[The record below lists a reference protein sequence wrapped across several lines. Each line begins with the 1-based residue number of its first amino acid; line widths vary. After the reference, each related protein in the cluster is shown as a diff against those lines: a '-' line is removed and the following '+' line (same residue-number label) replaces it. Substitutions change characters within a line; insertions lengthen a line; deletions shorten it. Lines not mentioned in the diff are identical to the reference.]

1 MGSISVLFLVSMFLL
16 AVDVKAQQNHSNV
29 IPLGSWLS
37 PIANRTSWLSPSGL
51 FAFGFYP
58 QGRKG
63 FAIGIWMHT
72 QPKNTIVWTANP
84 DDPPVSSKATLNLTS
99 DGMLLLRTE
108 QGEENFIANFL
119 DEEGPEPADSASM
132 HDSGNFVLYNNSSH
146 VIWQSF
152 DNPTDTI
159 LGGQN
164 LSNGDELVSRSD
176 HSSRRYCL
184 KMKTNGN
191 LVSSPVNS
199 TDGSENAYWYVDT
212 FDFSGVK
219 LSLNERGFPRLT
231 TYSSSL
237 VILANNSYPGKKET
251 STIIYCAIL
260 DSDGIFKLYSQH
272 FWGNSNTSSNVS
284 LEWSSLHDQCEVTGF
299 CGLNSYCTG
308 TGSKA
313 ECHCY
318 PGFHFLN
325 PKNKWLGCSNNFS
338 EDGCSKGPMIH
349 YNITASPNI
358 SWGDFPYSVQLI
370 NPENCYKSCLGDCNC
385 GAAFYFYV
393 TGTCNNFKLPLRYGR
408 SQNLSVIA
416 FFKVIQR
423 NGGSLDDHNPVFL
436 KDSKKKKSF

>member
-1 MGSISVLFLVSMFLL
+1 
-16 AVDVKAQQNHSNV
+16 
-29 IPLGSWLS
+29 
-37 PIANRTSWLSPSGL
+37 
-51 FAFGFYP
+51 
-58 QGRKG
+58 
-63 FAIGIWMHT
+63 MHT

-212 FDFSGVK
+212 FDFSGFK
-219 LSLNERGFPRLT
+219 LSLNERRFLRLT

-237 VILANNSYPGKKET
+237 VILANNSYPGNKET
-251 STIIYCAIL
+251 STIIYLAIL

-284 LEWSSLHDQCEVTGF
+284 LKWSSLHDQCEVRGF

-318 PGFHFLN
+318 PEFHFLN
-325 PKNKWLGCSNNFS
+325 PKNKWLACYNNFS

-385 GAAFYFYV
+385 GAAFLF
-393 TGTCNNFKLPLRYGR
+393 LRDWHL
-408 SQNLSVIA
+408 Q
-416 FFKVIQR
+416 
-423 NGGSLDDHNPVFL
+423 
-436 KDSKKKKSF
+436 

>member
-1 MGSISVLFLVSMFLL
+1 
-16 AVDVKAQQNHSNV
+16 
-29 IPLGSWLS
+29 
-37 PIANRTSWLSPSGL
+37 
-51 FAFGFYP
+51 
-58 QGRKG
+58 
-63 FAIGIWMHT
+63 MHT

-176 HSSRRYCL
+176 HSSRLYCL

-219 LSLNERGFPRLT
+219 LSLNERRFLRLT

-237 VILANNSYPGKKET
+237 VILANNSYPGNKET
-251 STIIYCAIL
+251 STIIYRAIL
-260 DSDGIFKLYSQH
+260 DSDGIFKLYSHH

-284 LEWSSLHDQCEVTGF
+284 LKWSSLHDQCEVR
-299 CGLNSYCTG
+299 
-308 TGSKA
+308 
-313 ECHCY
+313 
-318 PGFHFLN
+318 FL
-325 PKNKWLGCSNNFS
+325 WL
-338 EDGCSKGPMIH
+338 E
-349 YNITASPNI
+349 
-358 SWGDFPYSVQLI
+358 
-370 NPENCYKSCLGDCNC
+370 
-385 GAAFYFYV
+385 
-393 TGTCNNFKLPLRYGR
+393 
-408 SQNLSVIA
+408 
-416 FFKVIQR
+416 
-423 NGGSLDDHNPVFL
+423 
-436 KDSKKKKSF
+436 

>member
-1 MGSISVLFLVSMFLL
+1 
-16 AVDVKAQQNHSNV
+16 
-29 IPLGSWLS
+29 
-37 PIANRTSWLSPSGL
+37 
-51 FAFGFYP
+51 
-58 QGRKG
+58 
-63 FAIGIWMHT
+63 
-72 QPKNTIVWTANP
+72 
-84 DDPPVSSKATLNLTS
+84 
-99 DGMLLLRTE
+99 
-108 QGEENFIANFL
+108 
-119 DEEGPEPADSASM
+119 M

-212 FDFSGVK
+212 FDLSGVK

-313 ECHCY
+313 ECHYY

-325 PKNKWLGCSNNFS
+325 PKNKWLGCYNNFS

-358 SWGDFPYSVQLI
+358 PWGDFPYSVQLI

-436 KDSKKKKSF
+436 KDSQKKNHFDSFPNFGFHCIAVFCNCSILFLHI